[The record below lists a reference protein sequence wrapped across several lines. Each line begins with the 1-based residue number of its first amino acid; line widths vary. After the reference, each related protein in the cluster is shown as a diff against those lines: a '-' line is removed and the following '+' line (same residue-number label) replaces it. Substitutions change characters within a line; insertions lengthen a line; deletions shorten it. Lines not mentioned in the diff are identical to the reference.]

1 MEMQMPIFIRPRKGG
16 KAFELRVKHPRLAK
30 PVYRTFDHEADARRA
45 GELALVAL
53 DRGEVPSWL
62 QRSDEGV
69 YGTVAAV
76 IRAYRNASA
85 VPASTCDLLDTI
97 VQDIGARPLSEI
109 TYNWADAWIRALKIE
124 RQLAPG
130 TIRKRKGALSRVFDW
145 FVNAHPLYLSAN
157 PLHKLPHGYSGYDE
171 RSRELLAEQGI
182 DTPED
187 IERNR
192 RIDPDEERRIV
203 AFLEQRIAQAQT
215 PEEEAEAEGALL
227 MFQLALRTAMRLR
240 ELYSLTV
247 DQISIER
254 KSIFLEKTKNG
265 DRRQVPLNRE
275 ARALLAREWPALKAV
290 RKEQRL
296 FPFWDGN
303 LADDALKA
311 TTSRLSHMYTM
322 LFKKAGSIGLH
333 FHDTRHE
340 SICRWVLSSP
350 TLTSEQLGRAA
361 GMRDARTRAR
371 YLSLRGSE
379 IADVL
384 DNVSLAPSSL
394 AVAKGMGDAGG
405 AGHGASEH
413 GTLDTVAALDGES
426 R

>member
-1 MEMQMPIFIRPRKGG
+1 MPIFIRPRKGG
-16 KAFELRVKHPRLAK
+16 KAFELRVKHPQLPK

-53 DRGEVPSWL
+53 ERGEVPPWL
-62 QRSDEGV
+62 QRSNEQP
-69 YGTVAAV
+69 YSTVAEV
-76 IRAYRNASA
+76 IRAYRGAAA
-85 VPASTCDLLDTI
+85 VPASTRDLLDTI
-97 VQDIGARPLSEI
+97 IEDIGARPLSEI
-109 TYNWADAWIRALKIE
+109 NYAWAEAWIRAMKVE

-130 TIRKRKGALSRVFDW
+130 TIRKRKGALARVLDW
-145 FVNAHPLYLSAN
+145 FVKAHPLRLSTN
-157 PLHKLPHGYSGYDE
+157 PLDRLPRGYSGYDE
-171 RSRELLAEQGI
+171 NTCGLLAEQGL

-187 IERNR
+187 VERNR
-192 RIDPDEERRIV
+192 RIDPEEERRIV
-203 AFLEQRIAQAQT
+203 AFMEGRIALAQT
-215 PEEEAEAEGALL
+215 PEEKAEAEGALL
-227 MFQLALRTAMRLR
+227 MFLLALRTAMRLR

-247 DQISIER
+247 NQISIER

-265 DRRQVPLNRE
+265 DSRQVPLNRE
-275 ARALLAREWPALKAV
+275 ARALLAREWPALKAI
-290 RKEQRL
+290 RKEQQL

-303 LADDALKA
+303 LADDALKT

-322 LFKKAGSIGLH
+322 LFKKSGSRGLH

-384 DNVSLAPSSL
+384 DNVSPAPASPE
-394 AVAKGMGDAGG
+394 VAEGMSDGGG
-405 AGHGASEH
+405 AGYGASAQ
-413 GTLDTVAALDGES
+413 GTLDTVSGLDGES